1 MKYPVL
7 RDAAVADTVRAAPFN
22 ERGVGIHALPEVL
35 TRAALMRSDIT
46 SGRPGTP
53 LLLTLR
59 LQAAANRFAPL
70 ANAAVH
76 VWHCDR
82 DGVLPQAEGN
92 VLQGVQ
98 ITDALGEVTFQTIYP
113 GWQIG
118 QGTGI
123 QCRIFI
129 NGDDNQLQVAACRIE
144 LPRDM
149 SDAVHRTAA
158 YMPRGPGLGASD
170 VGRLGASLRRIFGGV
185 TARVHARV
193 VGNPA
198 GILAAEATVSVA
210 LPG

>member
-7 RDAAVADTVRAAPFN
+7 RDAAVADTVRALPYD
-22 ERGVGIHALPEVL
+22 EPGVGIHALPEVL
-35 TRAALMRSDIT
+35 TRPALMRSDIT

-59 LQAAANRFAPL
+59 LNTASNRFAPV

-82 DGVLPQAEGN
+82 DGVFPQGDA
-92 VLQGVQ
+92 LLGVQ
-98 ITDALGEVTFQTIYP
+98 ITDALGEVTFQTVYP
-113 GWQIG
+113 GWQLG

-123 QCRIFI
+123 QCRVFI
-129 NGDDNQLQVAACRIE
+129 NGDDNRLHVAACRIQ

-149 SDAVHRTAA
+149 NDAVHRTPT
-158 YMPRGPGLGASD
+158 YMPRGPGLGASEP
-170 VGRLGASLRRIFGGV
+170 GGLGASLRRIFRGV
-185 TARVHARV
+185 APRVHARV

-210 LPG
+210 LPA